1 MEVVLMTMTYK
12 FPLKMHVGAPSIAI
26 VKEGQI
32 VKRGECIANP
42 EGCGAKIHS
51 SIAGKVSKITENEIF
66 ILADENQS
74 TEYVKIKKCEK
85 IEDTAYEAG
94 IVGAGGAGFPT
105 HIKLKTQVPDGYVIA
120 NCVECEPALHHN
132 IEVLKSNPQSVIKGL
147 RYAMKATGAPK
158 GYIAV
163 KAKNK
168 SAIASLKKAL
178 SGASDIE
185 VKELRDMYP
194 MGEERAMIHEILGI
208 WLNPDQLPFD
218 AKCVV
223 LNGETLEN
231 LTNAIEEGKPVI
243 DKDVT
248 IVGKLK
254 GGNESHVFLQV
265 PVGTSVKDLIQ
276 KAGGIDGEY
285 GEIIIGGPYT
295 GKSENIESA
304 VVTKTSGGAIVTMP
318 LPKYEGPIGVLVCA
332 CAADESRLRDVAEKM
347 HSKVVGVA
355 TCKNVVQVRGLNKCL
370 TPGHCP
376 GQAEAIL
383 YLKKQGAKRVLIANC
398 SDCSNTV
405 MCIAPKMG
413 ISVYHHT
420 DHVFRTI
427 DYPLTRRLPMEEK

>member
-1 MEVVLMTMTYK
+1 MKVTYK

-26 VKEGQI
+26 VKEGEN

-51 SIAGKVSKITENEIF
+51 SITGKVTKITENEIF
-66 ILADENQS
+66 ILGDDKQS
-74 TEYVKIKKCEK
+74 TEYIKIKKCVK

-132 IEVLKSNPQSVIKGL
+132 IEVLEKNPKCIIEGL
-147 RYAMKATGAPK
+147 RYAMSATGAPK
-158 GYIAV
+158 GYIAI
-163 KAKNK
+163 KEKNK
-168 SAIASLKKAL
+168 KAIASVNKAL
-178 SGASDIE
+178 SGATDIE

-194 MGEERAMIHEILGI
+194 MGEERALIHEIFGE
-208 WLNPDQLPFD
+208 WLNPDQLPFE

-231 LTNAIEEGKPVI
+231 LKNAVDDGKPVI

-254 GGNESHVFLQV
+254 GGNQSHVFLQV
-265 PVGTSVKDLIQ
+265 PVGTSVKDLIER
-276 KAGGIDGEY
+276 AGGIDGEY

-295 GKSENIESA
+295 GKSEDIESA
-304 VVTKTSGGAIVTMP
+304 VVTKTSGGAIVTIP
-318 LPKYEGPIGVLVCA
+318 LPKYEGPIGLLVCA
-332 CAADESRLRDVAEKM
+332 CAADEARLRDVAEKM
-347 HSKVVGVA
+347 HSEVVGVA
-355 TCKNVVQVRGLNKCL
+355 TCKNVVKVRSLNKCL

-420 DHVFRTI
+420 DHVFRTV
-427 DYPLTRRLPMEEK
+427 DYPLTRRLPMDEQ

>member
-1 MEVVLMTMTYK
+1 MPITYK
-12 FPLKMHVGAPSIAI
+12 FPLKMHVGAPSTPI
-26 VKEGQI
+26 VEVGQI

-51 SIAGKVSKITENEIF
+51 SITGKVSKITETEIF
-66 ILADENQS
+66 ILAEDSQGA
-74 TEYVKIKKCEK
+74 EYIKIKKCEK
-85 IEDTAYEAG
+85 IEETAYEAG

-105 HIKLKTQVPDGYVIA
+105 HIKLKTQVPDGFVIA

-132 IEVLKSNPQSVIKGL
+132 IEVLEKNPQSVIKGL
-147 RYAMKATGAPK
+147 RYAMSATSAPK

-168 SAIASLKKAL
+168 KAIETLKKAL
-178 SGASDIE
+178 LGTSDIE
-185 VKELRDMYP
+185 VKELRDIYP

-208 WLNPDQLPFD
+208 WLNPDQLPFE

-223 LNGETLEN
+223 LNGETLVN

-265 PVGTSVKDLIQ
+265 PVGTSVKHLIEN
-276 KAGGIDGEY
+276 AGGIDGEY

-295 GKSENIESA
+295 GKSEDIDSA
-304 VVTKTSGGAIVTMP
+304 VVTKTSGGAIVTIP
-318 LPKYEGPIGVLVCA
+318 LPKYEGPLGLLVCA
-332 CAADESRLRDVAEKM
+332 CGADEARLRNIAGKM
-347 HSKVVGVA
+347 HSEVVGVT
-355 TCKNVVQVRGLNKCL
+355 TCKNVIQVRGLNKCL
-370 TPGHCP
+370 TPGDCP
-376 GQAEAIL
+376 GQAEGIL
-383 YLKKQGAKRVLIANC
+383 KLKKQGAKRVLVSNC

-405 MCIAPKMG
+405 MCCAPKMG
-413 ISVYHHT
+413 IAVYHHT
-420 DHVFRTI
+420 DHVFRTT
-427 DYPLTRRLPMEEK
+427 DYPLTRRLPMEEN

>member
-1 MEVVLMTMTYK
+1 MSMTYK
-12 FPLKMHVGAPSIAI
+12 FPLKMHVGAPSTAI
-26 VKEGQI
+26 VKETQI

-42 EGCGAKIHS
+42 EGLGAKIHS
-51 SIAGKVSKITENEIF
+51 SVTGKVTKITENEIL
-66 ILADENQS
+66 ILADENQN
-74 TEYVKIKKCEK
+74 TEYIKIKKCEK

-105 HIKLKTQVPDGYVIA
+105 HIKLKSQIPDGYVIA

-132 IEVLKSNPQSVIKGL
+132 IEVLEKNPACIISGL

-163 KAKNK
+163 KDKNK
-168 SAIASLKKAL
+168 NAIESVKKAL
-178 SGASDIE
+178 SGSSDIE
-185 VKELRDMYP
+185 VKELRDIYP
-194 MGEERAMIHEILGI
+194 MGEERALIHEIFGT
-208 WLNPDQLPFD
+208 WLNPDQLPFE

-231 LTNAIEEGKPVI
+231 LTNAIEERKPVI

-254 GGNESHVFLQV
+254 GGNGSHVFLQV
-265 PVGTSVKDLIQ
+265 PVGTSVKDLIE

-295 GKSENIESA
+295 GKAEDVEKA
-304 VVTKTSGGAIVTMP
+304 VITKTSGGAIVTIP
-318 LPKYEGPIGVLVCA
+318 LPKYEGPIGLLVCA
-332 CAADESRLRDVAEKM
+332 CGADEARLRDIAAKM
-347 HSKVVGVA
+347 HSEVVGVT

-370 TPGHCP
+370 TPGDCP
-376 GQAEAIL
+376 GQAEGII
-383 YLKKQGAKRVLIANC
+383 YLKKQGAKRILISNC

-405 MCIAPKMG
+405 MCCAPKMG
-413 ISVYHHT
+413 IPVYHHT

-427 DYPLTRRLPMEEK
+427 DYPLTRRLPMDEK

>member
-1 MEVVLMTMTYK
+1 MSITYK
-12 FPLKMHVGAPSIAI
+12 FPLKMHVGAPSTPI
-26 VKEGQI
+26 VKEGQC
-32 VKRGECIANP
+32 VKRGECIASP

-51 SIAGKVSKITENEIF
+51 SISGKVSKISKNEIF
-66 ILADENQS
+66 ILGDDNQS
-74 TEYVKIKKCEK
+74 TEYIKIKKCEK

-105 HIKLKTQVPDGYVIA
+105 HIKLKTQMTDGYVIA

-132 IEVLKSNPQSVIKGL
+132 IEVLEKNPQIVIKGL
-147 RYAMKATGAPK
+147 RYAMSAIGAPK

-163 KAKNK
+163 KVKNK
-168 SAIASLKKAL
+168 KAIASLKKEL
-178 SGASDIE
+178 STDTDIE

-194 MGEERAMIHEILGI
+194 MGEERAMIHEIFGV
-208 WLNPDQLPFD
+208 WLNPDQLPFE

-223 LNGETLEN
+223 LNGETLAN
-231 LTNAIEEGKPVI
+231 LTRAIEDGKPVI

-254 GGNESHVFLQV
+254 GGNESHIFLQI
-265 PVGTSVKDLIQ
+265 PVGTSVKNLIED
-276 KAGGIDGEY
+276 AGGIDGEY

-295 GKSENIESA
+295 GKSEDIESA
-304 VVTKTSGGAIVTMP
+304 VVTKTSGGAIVTIP
-318 LPKYEGPIGVLVCA
+318 FPKYEGPIGLLVCA
-332 CAADESRLRDVAEKM
+332 CAADEARLRDVAEKM
-347 HSKVVGVA
+347 NSKVVGVA
-355 TCKNVVQVRGLNKCL
+355 TCKNVVKVRALNKCL
-370 TPGHCP
+370 TPGQCP

-405 MCIAPKMG
+405 MCIAPKMS
-413 ISVYHHT
+413 IPVYHHT

-427 DYPLTRRLPMEEK
+427 DYPLTRRLPMDKE

>member
-1 MEVVLMTMTYK
+1 MTITYK
-12 FPLKMHVGAPSIAI
+12 FPLKMHVGAPSTTI
-26 VKEGQI
+26 VKEGQM

-42 EGCGAKIHS
+42 EGLGAKIHS
-51 SIAGKVSKITENEIF
+51 SITGKVTKITETEIF
-66 ILADENQS
+66 ILADDIQS
-74 TEYVKIKKCEK
+74 TEYIKIKKCGN
-85 IEDTAYEAG
+85 IEDTAFEAG

-105 HIKLKTQVPDGYVIA
+105 HIKLKTQVPDGFVIA

-132 IEVLKSNPQSVIKGL
+132 IEVLEKNPQSIIKGL
-147 RYAMKATGAPK
+147 RYAMSATSAPK

-168 SAIASLKKAL
+168 NAITSLKKAL
-178 SGASDIE
+178 SGATDIE

-231 LTNAIEEGKPVI
+231 LKNAVDDGKPVI

-254 GGNESHVFLQV
+254 GGNQSHVFLQV
-265 PVGTSVKDLIQ
+265 PVGTPIKHLIE

-295 GKSENIESA
+295 GRSEDIESA

-318 LPKYEGPIGVLVCA
+318 LPIYEGPIGVLVCA
-332 CAADESRLRDVAEKM
+332 CAADEARLRDVAEKM
-347 HSKVVGVA
+347 HSEVVGVA
-355 TCKNVVQVRGLNKCL
+355 TCKNVVQVRSLNKCL

-413 ISVYHHT
+413 IPVYHHT

-427 DYPLTRRLPMEEK
+427 DYPLTRRLPMEDK

>member
-1 MEVVLMTMTYK
+1 MSTTYR
-12 FPLKMHVGAPSIAI
+12 FPLKMHVGAPSTAI
-26 VKEGQI
+26 VKEGQTI
-32 VKRGECIANP
+32 KRGECIANP
-42 EGCGAKIHS
+42 KGLGAKIHS
-51 SIAGKVSKITENEIF
+51 SVTGKVSKITENEIF
-66 ILADENQS
+66 ILADDNQG
-74 TEYVKIKKCEK
+74 TDYIRIKKCSK
-85 IEDTAYEAG
+85 IEETAYEAG

-105 HIKLKTQVPDGYVIA
+105 HIKLKSQIPDGYVIA

-132 IEVLKSNPQSVIKGL
+132 MKVLENNPQVVIKGL
-147 RYAMKATGAPK
+147 RYAMSATGAPK
-158 GYIAV
+158 GYIAI

-168 SAIASLKKAL
+168 NAIASLKKAL
-178 SGASDIE
+178 STDLDIE

-194 MGEERAMIHEILGI
+194 MGEERAMIHEIFGT
-208 WLNPDQLPFD
+208 WLSPDQLPFE

-254 GGNESHVFLQV
+254 SGNESHVFLQV
-265 PVGTSVKDLIQ
+265 PVGTSVKQLIE
-276 KAGGIDGEY
+276 KAGGIDGAY

-295 GKSENIESA
+295 GKSEDIESA
-304 VVTKTSGGAIVTMP
+304 VVTKTSGGAIVTIP
-318 LPKYEGPIGVLVCA
+318 FPKYEGSIGLLVCA
-332 CAADESRLRDVAEKM
+332 CAADEARLRDVAEKM

-355 TCKNVVQVRGLNKCL
+355 TCKNVVVVRGLNKCL

-383 YLKKQGAKRVLIANC
+383 YLKKQGAKRILIANC

-427 DYPLTRRLPMEEK
+427 DYPLTRRLPMDDK

>member
-1 MEVVLMTMTYK
+1 MPMTYK

-26 VKEGQI
+26 VKEGQN

-51 SIAGKVSKITENEIF
+51 SITGKVTKITENEIF
-66 ILADENQS
+66 ILADDNQS
-74 TEYVKIKKCEK
+74 TEYIKIKKCDK

-132 IEVLKSNPQSVIKGL
+132 IEVLEKNPQCVIKGL
-147 RYAMKATGAPK
+147 RYAMSATGAPK

-168 SAIASLKKAL
+168 KAIASLKKAL
-178 SGASDIE
+178 SGATDIE

-208 WLNPDQLPFD
+208 WLNPDQLPFE

-265 PVGTSVKDLIQ
+265 PVGTPVKDLIE
-276 KAGGIDGEY
+276 KAGGINGEY

-295 GKSENIESA
+295 GKSEDIENA
-304 VVTKTSGGAIVTMP
+304 VVTKTSGGAIVTIP
-318 LPKYEGPIGVLVCA
+318 LPKYEGPIGLLVCA
-332 CAADESRLRDVAEKM
+332 CAADEARLRDVAEKM
-347 HSKVVGVA
+347 HSQVVGVA
-355 TCKNVVQVRGLNKCL
+355 TCKNVVQVRSLNKCL

-413 ISVYHHT
+413 IPVYHHT

>member
-1 MEVVLMTMTYK
+1 MPMTYK
-12 FPLKMHVGAPSIAI
+12 FPLKMHVGAPSTAI
-26 VKEGQI
+26 VKEGQN

-51 SIAGKVSKITENEIF
+51 SITGKVTKLTENEIL
-66 ILADENQS
+66 ILAEDNQS
-74 TEYVKIKKCEK
+74 TDYIKIKKCDK

-105 HIKLKTQVPDGYVIA
+105 HIKLKTQMTDGYVIA

-132 IEVLKSNPQSVIKGL
+132 IEVLENNPQIVIKGL
-147 RYAMKATGAPK
+147 RYAMSAIGAPK

-168 SAIASLKKAL
+168 NAIVSLKKAL
-178 SGASDIE
+178 STASDIE

-194 MGEERAMIHEILGI
+194 MGEERAMIHEIFGI
-208 WLNPDQLPFD
+208 WLNPDQLPFE

-223 LNGETLEN
+223 LNGETLAN
-231 LTNAIEEGKPVI
+231 LTRAVEEGKPVI

-254 GGNESHVFLQV
+254 GGNKSHVLLQV
-265 PVGTSVKDLIQ
+265 SVGTSVKHLIEN
-276 KAGGIDGEY
+276 AGGIDGEY

-295 GKSENIESA
+295 GKSEDIENA
-304 VVTKTSGGAIVTMP
+304 VVTKTSGGAIVTISF
-318 LPKYEGPIGVLVCA
+318 PKYEGPIGLLVCA
-332 CAADESRLRDVAEKM
+332 CGADEARLRNIAEKM

-355 TCKNVVQVRGLNKCL
+355 TCKNVIQVRGLNKCL
-370 TPGHCP
+370 TPGDCP

-398 SDCSNTV
+398 SDCTNTV
-405 MCIAPKMG
+405 MCVAPKLG
-413 ISVYHHT
+413 IPVYHHT

-427 DYPLTRRLPMEEK
+427 DYPITRRLPMEKK

>member
-1 MEVVLMTMTYK
+1 MSMTYK
-12 FPLKMHVGAPSIAI
+12 FPLKMHVGAPSTPV
-26 VKEGQI
+26 VKEGQV

-42 EGCGAKIHS
+42 EGLGAKIHS
-51 SIAGKVSKITENEIF
+51 SIHGKVYKITENEIF
-66 ILADENQS
+66 ILADDNQS
-74 TEYVKIKKCEK
+74 AEYIKIKKCEN

-105 HIKLKTQVPDGYVIA
+105 HIKLKTQVPDGFVIA

-132 IEVLKSNPQSVIKGL
+132 IEVLEKNPQSIIKGL

-158 GYIAV
+158 AYVAV

-168 SAIASLKKAL
+168 NAIAAFKKAL

-185 VKELRDMYP
+185 IKELRDIYP
-194 MGEERAMIHEILGI
+194 MGEERAVIHEILGI
-208 WLNPDQLPFD
+208 WLNPNQLPID

-223 LNGETLEN
+223 LNGETLVN
-231 LTNAIEEGKPVI
+231 LTNAVEEGKPVI

-248 IVGKLK
+248 IIGKLK

-265 PVGTSVKDLIQ
+265 PVGTPVKHLIEN
-276 KAGGIDGEY
+276 AGGIDGTY

-295 GKSENIESA
+295 GKSEDIDSA
-304 VVTKTSGGAIVTMP
+304 VVTKTSGGAIVTIP
-318 LPKYEGPIGVLVCA
+318 LPKYEGPIGLLVCA
-332 CAADESRLRDVAEKM
+332 CGADEERLRNIAEKM
-347 HSKVVGVA
+347 HSEVVGVT
-355 TCKNVVQVRGLNKCL
+355 TCKNVIQVRGLNKCL
-370 TPGHCP
+370 TPGDCP
-376 GQAEAIL
+376 GQAEGIL
-383 YLKKQGAKRVLIANC
+383 YLKKQGAKRVLISNC

-405 MCIAPKMG
+405 MCCAPKMG
-413 ISVYHHT
+413 IPVYHHT